1 MPTHHWDPVC
11 SPPRGLVVPVP
22 VDPTGKLGPTRGQA
36 AGPRWRKTSAGH
48 YVPADTRV
56 DVPEQ
61 RILEASMRLPPLG
74 AVTGWAACRL
84 YGATFHDGLERD
96 GTTQIPVPL
105 AVGARGG
112 VRRDPRISVDF
123 EGLTRDDWSLVQ
135 GIRTM
140 KRVRATFDAMR
151 GTLDVREA
159 VVALD
164 MMVAARLVSI
174 QQLQAYAESRGGAHR
189 IGLVRSAL
197 PLASEHSRS
206 PNETRTRL
214 IAVLDAGLPNDL
226 LVNCGIHDRSD
237 RLLGIADLL
246 DTEAG
251 LVIEFDGADHR
262 GVTRHS
268 RDVIKDDDLRG
279 CELEVVRVT
288 GSQLRDVP
296 VLVRRLHAAR
306 TRARFVPEAERTW
319 VAHPRANDLDQV
331 LAERAALGTVYQ
343 AWRDQ
348 GLPGI

>member
-1 MPTHHWDPVC
+1 
-11 SPPRGLVVPVP
+11 VVPAP

-36 AGPRWRKTSAGH
+36 AGPNWRKTSAGH
-48 YVPADTRV
+48 YVPAATPV

-61 RILEASMRLPPLG
+61 RILEASLRLPPQG

-84 YGATFHDGLERD
+84 HGANLHDGLERN

-105 AVGARGG
+105 AVGTRGG
-112 VRRDPRISVDF
+112 IRRDSRISVDF
-123 EGLTRDDWSLVQ
+123 ERLTSNDWMLVQ
-135 GIRTM
+135 GVRTM
-140 KRVRATFDAMR
+140 KPVRATFDAMR
-151 GTLDVREA
+151 RTDDVREA

-164 MMVAARLVSI
+164 MMAAAKLVSI
-174 QQLQAYAESRGGAHR
+174 KQVAGYAETRTGARR
-189 IGLVRSAL
+189 IGVVRAAL

-214 IAVLDAGLPNDL
+214 VAVVDAGLPRDL
-226 LVNCGIHDRSD
+226 LVNCAILDRHG

-262 GVTRHS
+262 GVARHS
-268 RDVIKDDDLRG
+268 RDVIKEDDLRG

-288 GSQLRDVP
+288 GPQLLDIP
-296 VLVRRLHAAR
+296 VLVRRLRTAR
-306 TRARFVPEAERTW
+306 GRARFVPEPARKW
-319 VAHPRANDLDQV
+319 VARPRANDLDQ
-331 LAERAALGTVYQ
+331 LLRERAALGEVYQ